1 MIEKRIR
8 LENSRP
14 QTPWHMHMPQRIIW
28 KRDQLRVEQSPP
40 DDLQLEDSEEHPE
53 EVPNYVTF
61 DVQMLYLQ
69 WRIQRGDQGGH
80 ARSLELCKNLT

>member
-14 QTPWHMHMPQRIIW
+14 QTPWQMHMPQRIIW

-53 EVPNYVTF
+53 EVPNYVEH
-61 DVQMLYLQ
+61 DVQMFYCTVVDPGV
-69 WRIQRGDQGGH
+69 GD
-80 ARSLELCKNLT
+80 

>member
-14 QTPWHMHMPQRIIW
+14 QTPPHMHMPQRIIW
-28 KRDQLRVEQSPP
+28 KRDQLSLEQSPS

-53 EVPNYVTF
+53 EVPNYVAH
-61 DVQMLYLQ
+61 DVQMFYCTVVDPV
-69 WRIQRGDQGGH
+69 IG
-80 ARSLELCKNLT
+80 AKAAMP